1 MGDWLGTP
9 ALALREEGCERV
21 LSTGCCVLN
30 YTLMES
36 LCLLGRSQGWRGSGE
51 ESIGSKWSDLESTR
65 RWSQQG
71 LLVDGIQGV
80 KETGFKDASQ
90 VWPQ

>member
-9 ALALREEGCERV
+9 ALALREEGCESV

-36 LCLLGRSQGWRGSGE
+36 LSVR
-51 ESIGSKWSDLESTR
+51 KKP
-65 RWSQQG
+65 
-71 LLVDGIQGV
+71 GV
-80 KETGFKDASQ
+80 EGKR
-90 VWPQ
+90 